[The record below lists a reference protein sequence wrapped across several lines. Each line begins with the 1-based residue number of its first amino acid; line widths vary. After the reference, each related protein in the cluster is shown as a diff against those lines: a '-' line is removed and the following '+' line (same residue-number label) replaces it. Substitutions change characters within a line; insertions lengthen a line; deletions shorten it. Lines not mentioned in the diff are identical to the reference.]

1 MVDALDIISVS
12 TVIFGIAS
20 LLLIS
25 RARSRLSNGSIR
37 NYLGSFEICLSFIII
52 FSVWQTIRGLL
63 DISIQVENFISYP
76 EYIFLIFAYIAFVIA
91 SFRVLKISDEFG
103 FNDYGKKINKIIS
116 EKPAHASQAAEN
128 KKNKKFQP
136 KKNKRAKIS

>member
-76 EYIFLIFAYIAFVIA
+76 EYIFLIFAYIAFIVA

-103 FNDYGKKINKIIS
+103 FNDYGKKINKIIN
-116 EKPAHASQAAEN
+116 EKPVHVPQAAEN
-128 KKNKKFQP
+128 KK
-136 KKNKRAKIS
+136 KNFSQRK